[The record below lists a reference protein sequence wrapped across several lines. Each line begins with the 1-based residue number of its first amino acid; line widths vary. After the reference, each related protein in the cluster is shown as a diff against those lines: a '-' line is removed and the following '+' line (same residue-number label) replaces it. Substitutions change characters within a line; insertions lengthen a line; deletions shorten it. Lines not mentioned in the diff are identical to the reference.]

1 MYYRNVPGKDPCTAF
16 QVAASIQ
23 KYAIYVL
30 GKSPCGP
37 KSRVMFKRPWA
48 LTQDTTHAQIIA
60 ILPFQVAVPAEPV
73 ELVAAAAVVA
83 VVAILF
89 SVVEHCSR
97 PASKH

>member
-1 MYYRNVPGKDPCTAF
+1 MYYHSVPGKDPYTAF

-23 KYAIYVL
+23 KYAIYIP
-30 GKSPCGP
+30 GKCSCRP

-48 LTQDTTHAQIIA
+48 LTQDTTHAQSIA

-73 ELVAAAAVVA
+73 EPVVAAVVA
-83 VVAILF
+83 VVVTLF

-97 PASKH
+97 PAPKH